1 MAEGRETETI
11 RICVMRD
18 APCPHGFN
26 CPYLGTGPYGY
37 PCKDGWKSRPAPR
50 APQDGSRD

>member
-26 CPYLGTGPYGY
+26 CPYLGTGPCGY

-50 APQDGSRD
+50 APQEGSRD